1 MAVNLSPYGGVGAQF
16 LDNSGNVLTGGKIFT
31 YAAGTTTNQATYT
44 TSAGNIP
51 HSNPIIL
58 DASGRVPSGGEIW
71 LTDGFAY
78 KFILRDANDVLI
90 ATYDNVTG
98 INSNFV
104 AFTNEQ
110 EIQTATAG
118 QTVFNLA
125 TITYQPATNSLTV
138 FVDGVNQYG
147 PGAQYAYLETDGD
160 TVTFVN
166 GLHVGAEVKFTT
178 SQLNSSASQS
188 DAFQVS
194 YTPPYT
200 GSVATSVGDKL
211 AQTVSVMDF
220 GAVGDG
226 VTNDTVAIQAA
237 IDTGSAV
244 FVPEGT
250 YLTGPLTATNS
261 YIYGFGTLKGSA
273 GVAAAAMLTTTNTTV
288 EGISIDSGTYC
299 LYGILGGNYTYV
311 KSVSFTGN
319 YGHCVL
325 LSNASLSSII
335 GCTVKQGGTQTT
347 PFVINSCLDTLVTDN
362 IIEEHTGFG
371 IQTRFSTTTTIANNV
386 IKQRY
391 FDQTY
396 AAAATTTETF
406 TFTTGRSCS
415 RFSAFNNGAFRVV
428 TGTTETT
435 PTSYQVTVTGL
446 TVGQPV
452 VIYGFVG
459 LESIQA
465 NSGCN
470 SVIIDGNSVFH
481 GGDSGIVCGA
491 DYHYDG
497 SAWVLDP
504 GAVVESDYPRN
515 ITITSNTIVGRIS
528 AAGIALNNATRAVVA
543 NNTVTDIG
551 YTNDLAY
558 QAGVSCAFIFD
569 CVIRDNVTD
578 GTNTHTRGCVKYTGG
593 TALEYGDNNASN
605 TFGFNKG
612 VGCPNYEFF
621 PTSDPAARRVG
632 YNIVDAKVDDLITQ
646 SIDEMLDSAWTT
658 GAYTGN
664 NISVTISG
672 GTGIS
677 KSSAVTY
684 AYWTSLVTTA
694 TEYAD
699 INVTASTLNLFANK
713 MVRVSFYAKA
723 DTAGNAGFLSLFYDF
738 PGDDPEPRFTVAIT
752 NTTWQQFSFVMAL
765 GAMDALYARLGSSVG
780 VVRFSRL
787 RIDMLDVE

>member
-1 MAVNLSPYGGVGAQF
+1 MSLTKVSYSMISGSPV
-16 LDNSGNVLTGGKIFT
+16 NVL
-31 YAAGTTTNQATYT
+31 
-44 TSAGNIP
+44 
-51 HSNPIIL
+51 
-58 DASGRVPSGGEIW
+58 D
-71 LTDGFAY
+71 
-78 KFILRDANDVLI
+78 
-90 ATYDNVTG
+90 
-98 INSNFV
+98 
-104 AFTNEQ
+104 
-110 EIQTATAG
+110 
-118 QTVFNLA
+118 
-125 TITYQPATNSLTV
+125 
-138 FVDGVNQYG
+138 YG
-147 PGAQYAYLETDGD
+147 A
-160 TVTFVN
+160 
-166 GLHVGAEVKFTT
+166 K
-178 SQLNSSASQS
+178 
-188 DAFQVS
+188 
-194 YTPPYT
+194 
-200 GSVATSVGDKL
+200 
-211 AQTVSVMDF
+211 
-220 GAVGDG
+220 GDG

-237 IDTGSAV
+237 IDTGLPV
-244 FVPEGT
+244 FVPEGIFI
-250 YLTGPLTATNS
+250 TGPLTAINS
-261 YIYGFGTLKGSA
+261 YIYGFGTLKGST
-273 GVAAAAMLTTTNTTV
+273 GVAAAAMLTTTNTTI
-288 EGISIDSGTYC
+288 EGIAIDSGTYC

-311 KSVSFTGN
+311 RNVSFTGV

-325 LSNASLSSII
+325 LSDALSSSII
-335 GCTVKQGGTQTT
+335 GCTVKEGGTQVT
-347 PFVINSCLDTLVTDN
+347 PFVINTCTDTLVTDN

-386 IKQRY
+386 IRQR
-391 FDQTY
+391 FFQQSFS
-396 AAAATTTETF
+396 ASTTTQTF

-446 TVGQPV
+446 TVAQDV

-470 SVIIDGNSVFH
+470 SVTIDGNSVFH
-481 GGDSGIVCGA
+481 GGDSGILCGA
-491 DYHYDG
+491 DYHYNG
-497 SAWVLDP
+497 SAWVLNP
-504 GAVVESDYPRN
+504 AAVVESDYPRN
-515 ITITSNTIVGRIS
+515 ITISGNIVVGPIL

-543 NNTVTDIG
+543 NNTITDIG
-551 YTNDLAY
+551 YSADLAY
-558 QAGVSCAFIFD
+558 QAGISCAFIFD

-578 GTNTHTRGCVKYTGG
+578 GTNTHTVGCVKYTGG
-593 TALEYGDNNASN
+593 TSLEYGENNASN

-612 VGCPNYEFF
+612 VGCPNYQFF

-632 YNIVDAKVDDLITQ
+632 FNIVDAKVDDLITQ
-646 SIDEMLDSAWTT
+646 SIDEMLDSAWTS
-658 GAYTGN
+658 GVYTGN

-677 KSSAVTY
+677 KSSTATY

-694 TEYAD
+694 SQYAD
-699 INVTASTLNLFANK
+699 INIVTASLNLFANK

-723 DTAGNAGFLSLFYDF
+723 DVAADAGFLSLFYDF